1 MKLITA
7 IVKPFKLDDVSMAL
21 SAIGILGIT
30 VTEVTGF
37 DLRRVCFEIRRDH
50 VDVLDFIPKIKIEA
64 VISEERLD
72 DALAAVIRG
81 ARTGKMG
88 DGKIFVMEVSE
99 VIRIRTGEMGED
111 ACNPPFYGALAT
123 S

>member
-1 MKLITA
+1 MKRVAA
-7 IVKPFKLDDVSMAL
+7 IIKPFKLDDVSMAL
-21 SAIGILGIT
+21 SAIGIPGIT

-37 DLRRVCFEIRRDH
+37 DLRRGCFEIHRGH
-50 VDVLDFIPKIKIEA
+50 EGVSDFIPKIKIEM

-81 ARTGKMG
+81 ARTGKTG
-88 DGKIFVMEVSE
+88 DGKIFVTEVSE

-111 ACNPPFYGALAT
+111 ACNPPFYGELST